1 MDYLHVLL
9 IVDSAGMNIRVHVS
23 FLIRVSVFPGSIPRS
38 GIAGSYGTVFLVF

>member
-9 IVDSAGMNIRVHVS
+9 IVYAGMNIRVHVS